1 MFGKSILAIYILVA
15 GLLVSNVLSLAWMIL
30 VQICALAGLVLIG
43 TIFLSGRSD
52 QEPSP
57 PDYDLDHED
66 FR

>member
-1 MFGKSILAIYILVA
+1 MFGKSILIVYILVV

-43 TIFLSGRSD
+43 TIFWAGRSD
-52 QEPSP
+52 QTP

-66 FR
+66 YL